1 MEEHTPAAADH
12 AEPAK
17 KRARRCSLGLPAG
30 IGMRGKK
37 YQARLCYVPT
47 DCKAKEQRHIGS
59 FDTCEEAV
67 AALAEAQHKRKKENR
82 TQGRDVATANF
93 FLCGTI

>member
-1 MEEHTPAAADH
+1 
-12 AEPAK
+12 
-17 KRARRCSLGLPAG
+17 
-30 IGMRGKK
+30 MRGKK

-82 TQGRDVATANF
+82 TQKERKKENRQPKRGMGGRHAATTQGF
-93 FLCGTI
+93 

>member
-47 DCKAKEQRHIGS
+47 DHCKAKEQRHIGS

-67 AALAEAQHKRKKENR
+67 AALAEAQHKRKNENR
-82 TQGRDVATANF
+82 QPKGAKRQNSFCAQPV
-93 FLCGTI
+93 